1 MTGAAATTVGALLLV
16 CVLAWAVARP
26 RRWPEAVVAVP
37 AAGIALALGVV
48 RPDQAGATLREFGP
62 TLAFLAAVLAL
73 AGLADA
79 EGVFRWLGAVINR
92 GARGGPVAL
101 LRLVFAVAAVTTAVL
116 SLDATVLLL
125 TPAVISAVRRAGV
138 RADAPLYATAHL
150 SNTASLLLPVSNLTN
165 LLAFHATGLTFV
177 HFAALMAL
185 PFVVCVGLEYLVFR
199 GFFARELREPGRQ
212 DAANSRDG
220 GAGQGADGGDGGPV
234 VVADDGDGGAAVGG
248 DGGRG
253 DRAGAADRADAI
265 TAQPTVPRWPLSILV
280 AVLAGF
286 LLAPLA
292 GIPPYLVALVGAAA
306 MAVPALARRRI
317 TVPGLIGS
325 AAPLFVLFVAALLVV
340 VDAAVGNGLASWLS
354 TLLPTGTGLASLL
367 VLAGLGALL
376 ACTVNNLPAT
386 LVLLAALGANPP
398 TGAVLAVLI
407 GVNIGPNLAYT
418 GSLALLLWRRVL
430 HRHEYRPA
438 IARFTALGLITVP
451 LCLAA
456 GTVALW
462 LVLQV

>member
-1 MTGAAATTVGALLLV
+1 MTGAAATAVGVLLLV

-37 AAGIALALGVV
+37 AAGIALALGLV
-48 RPDQAGATLREFGP
+48 RPGQAGATLREFGP

-212 DAANSRDG
+212 DAANSRNG

-234 VVADDGDGGAAVGG
+234 VVAADGDGGAAVGG

-253 DRAGAADRADAI
+253 DRAGGADRADAI
-265 TAQPTVPRWPLSILV
+265 TAHPTVPRWPLSILA

-292 GIPPYLVALVGAAA
+292 GIPAYLVALVGAAA

-340 VDAAVGNGLASWLS
+340 VDAAVGNGLASWLAS
-354 TLLPTGTGLASLL
+354 LLPTGTGLASLL
-367 VLAGLGALL
+367 VLAGIGALL

-398 TGAVLAVLI
+398 AGAVLVVLI

-462 LVLQV
+462 LVLQL

>member
-1 MTGAAATTVGALLLV
+1 VTSPAATAVGLLLLAAALV
-16 CVLAWAVARP
+16 WAVARP
-26 RRWPEAVVAVP
+26 ARWPEALVAVP
-37 AAGIALALGVV
+37 AAGIALALGLVT
-48 RPDQAGATLREFGP
+48 PAQAGGTLREFGP

-79 EGVFRWLGAVINR
+79 EGVFRWLGALIGR
-92 GARGGPVAL
+92 GARGGPARL
-101 LRLVFAVAAVTTAVL
+101 LGLVFVAASATTAVL

-125 TPAVISAVRRAGV
+125 TPAVIAAVRRAGV
-138 RADAPLYATAHL
+138 RPDPPLYATAHL

-177 HFAALMAL
+177 HFGALMLL
-185 PFVVCVGLEYLVFR
+185 PFAVCVGLEYLVFR
-199 GFFARELREPGRQ
+199 GFFAAELHMPGR
-212 DAANSRDG
+212 S
-220 GAGQGADGGDGGPV
+220 GGDGDPV
-234 VVADDGDGGAAVGG
+234 QGVPGGG
-248 DGGRG
+248 DGIVRPQGAPAAGPGGGLQSG
-253 DRAGAADRADAI
+253 DGIAGSTPAPRIPLAI
-265 TAQPTVPRWPLSILV
+265 LA
-280 AVLAGF
+280 AVLIGF

-292 GIPPYLVALVGAAA
+292 GIPAYPVALAGVAALSI
-306 MAVPALARRRI
+306 PALVRRRI
-317 TVPGLIGS
+317 TVTGLVGS
-325 AAPLFVLFVAALLVV
+325 AGPLFVLFVAALLIV
-340 VDAAVGNGLASWLS
+340 VDAAVGHGLAAWLA

-367 VLAGLGALL
+367 VLAGIGALL

-398 TGAVLAVLI
+398 AGAVLAVLI

-462 LVLQV
+462 LVLQL